1 MSEKKS
7 IDIKAVSPEEHF
19 DEIRAV
25 MLEAHAASGLTF
37 KNDEMTRE
45 DYFSR
50 LKDGGAVFCAFDGEK
65 IVGTMMIC
73 IEKSNKWYS
82 DNKPSA
88 VRFIAV
94 LPDFA
99 GNGIA
104 SRLVSACEKWAEE
117 NGIKTIFWTTSS
129 KNNAAM
135 ATAVKNG
142 FLKVDYIKFKG
153 YDYPSVRMVKWREGS
168 KLKELKAK
176 AYFKLKEK
184 KQK

>member
-1 MSEKKS
+1 MAEKKS
-7 IDIKAVSPEEHF
+7 IEIKAVSPEEHF
-19 DEIRAV
+19 EEIRAV
-25 MLEAHAASGLTF
+25 MLQAHAASGLVF

-50 LKDGGAVFCAFDGEK
+50 LNGGGAVFCAFDGER

-73 IEKSNKWYS
+73 VEKSNKWYS
-82 DNKPSA
+82 DSKPSA

-94 LPDFA
+94 LPDYA
-99 GNGIA
+99 GNRIA

-129 KNNAAM
+129 KNNPAI
-135 ATAVKNG
+135 ATAQKNG
-142 FLKVDYIKFKG
+142 FVKVDYIKFKG
-153 YDYPSVRMVKWREGS
+153 YDYPSVRMVKWKESS

>member
-1 MSEKKS
+1 
-7 IDIKAVSPEEHF
+7 
-19 DEIRAV
+19 
-25 MLEAHAASGLTF
+25 
-37 KNDEMTRE
+37 
-45 DYFSR
+45 
-50 LKDGGAVFCAFDGEK
+50 
-65 IVGTMMIC
+65 MMIC
-73 IEKSNKWYS
+73 VEKSSKWYS
-82 DNKPSA
+82 DSKPSA

-94 LPDFA
+94 LPDYT

-104 SRLVSACEKWAEE
+104 SRLVVACEKWAEE

-135 ATAVKNG
+135 ATAQKNG

-176 AYFKLKEK
+176 VYFKLKEK

>member
-1 MSEKKS
+1 MAEKIS
-7 IDIKAVSPEEHF
+7 VEIKEVSPEEHF

-25 MLEAHAASGLTF
+25 MLEAHAASGLVF

-45 DYFSR
+45 DYFQR

-65 IVGTMMIC
+65 IVGTIMIC
-73 IEKSNKWYS
+73 LEKANKWYS
-82 DNKPSA
+82 DEKPSA
-88 VRFIAV
+88 LRFIAV
-94 LPDFA
+94 LPGYA

-104 SRLVSACEKWAEE
+104 SRLVGTCEKWAEE

-129 KNNAAM
+129 KNLAAM
-135 ATAVKNG
+135 AAAKKNG
-142 FLKVDYIKFKG
+142 FIKVDYIKFKG
-153 YDYPSVRMVKWREGS
+153 YEYPSVRMVKWKEDS

-176 AYFKLKEK
+176 AYFKLKEN